1 MPTQAK
7 SFCEINAQVKT
18 QVKARHDALRAR
30 VPGVD
35 KIDDPYIGLGGMFAV
50 KASSIMLHWFNRD
63 HQSPHSPTPTMRTHL
78 SPTREL
84 LHLAWPMLVAQL
96 AVIGNGVIDTA
107 MAGQLSTLD
116 LAAVGVAASI
126 QVTIVM
132 AMSGILFALPPI
144 VSTYHGANQS
154 WLVGHEVHQ
163 SIWIALVLAALAI
176 LLLAYPEPLLAVSD
190 LQPEVETKVRA
201 YLDASAWGVPGTLAF
216 RLFIG
221 MSTGIGKPRPVMA
234 FNLLSLLLKV
244 PLNAVFMYG
253 LLGAPA
259 LGGPGCAVAS
269 SIDAWLMA
277 FLAWFWCLRQTEY
290 ADYQL
295 RKRIT
300 APDWKTIAAFLRLGL
315 PIGLTF
321 LADVTAFTFMALF
334 IARLGPTA
342 SAAHQIASNLAVLAF
357 MVPLSL
363 GNAAAILAGKALGA
377 GQPGQARRISLNG
390 IRIGLLFAAA
400 VSSVLWIG
408 ADTIAALYTPDT
420 GVISTA
426 ASLIVLVGFYHL
438 ADALQVVAVNTLR
451 GYRKS
456 AVPMVIYTI
465 TLWGVGLG
473 GGILLGLTDRLGPA
487 RGAAGFWLAGATS
500 LVLVGIL
507 VTWYL
512 NGVSKVQRH
521 A

>member
-1 MPTQAK
+1 MGAPLT
-7 SFCEINAQVKT
+7 
-18 QVKARHDALRAR
+18 
-30 VPGVD
+30 
-35 KIDDPYIGLGGMFAV
+35 
-50 KASSIMLHWFNRD
+50 
-63 HQSPHSPTPTMRTHL
+63 
-78 SPTREL
+78 PTREL
-84 LHLAWPMLVAQL
+84 LNLAWPMLVAQL
-96 AVIGNGVIDTA
+96 AVIGNGVIDTV

-116 LAAVGVAASI
+116 LASVGVAASI

-132 AMSGILFALPPI
+132 ALSGILFALPPI
-144 VSTYHGANQS
+144 VATHHGANQA

-163 SIWIALVLAALAI
+163 SIWVALILSVLAI
-176 LLLAYPEPLLAVSD
+176 LMLNYPEPLIAISE
-190 LQPEVETKVRA
+190 LQPDVEIKVRA

-221 MSTGIGKPRPVMA
+221 MSTGIGRPRPVMF

-244 PLNAVFMYG
+244 PLNAIFMYG

-259 LGGPGCAVAS
+259 LGAPGCAVAS
-269 SIDAWLMA
+269 SIDAWLIA
-277 FLAWFWCLRQTEY
+277 LLAWFWCLRQTEY
-290 ADYQL
+290 AAYQL
-295 RKRIT
+295 QNRIA
-300 APDWKTIAAFLRLGL
+300 APDWKIISAFLRLGI

-377 GQPGQARRISLNG
+377 GHPKQARRHALNG
-390 IRIGLLFAAA
+390 IRIGLIFAT
-400 VSSVLWIG
+400 VVTSVLWIG
-408 ADTIAALYTPDT
+408 ANPIAALYTPDT
-420 GVISTA
+420 EVIGAA

-451 GYRKS
+451 GYKKS
-456 AVPMVIYTI
+456 TVPMVIYTI
-465 TLWGVGLG
+465 TLWGMGLG
-473 GGILLGLTDRLGPA
+473 GGVLLGLTDWLGPA
-487 RGAAGFWLAGATS
+487 RGAAGFWMAGAAS
-500 LVLVGIL
+500 LVVVGVL

-512 NGVSKVQRH
+512 NGVSKVRYQ

>member
-1 MPTQAK
+1 MGAPLT
-7 SFCEINAQVKT
+7 
-18 QVKARHDALRAR
+18 
-30 VPGVD
+30 
-35 KIDDPYIGLGGMFAV
+35 
-50 KASSIMLHWFNRD
+50 
-63 HQSPHSPTPTMRTHL
+63 
-78 SPTREL
+78 PTREL

-96 AVIGNGVIDTA
+96 AVIGNGVIDTV

-132 AMSGILFALPPI
+132 ALSGILFALPPI
-144 VSTYHGANQS
+144 VATHHGANQA
-154 WLVGHEVHQ
+154 WRVGHEVHQ
-163 SIWIALVLAALAI
+163 SIWIALVLAIIAI
-176 LLLAYPEPLLAVSD
+176 LMLIYPEPLLAVSD
-190 LQPEVETKVRA
+190 LQPDVEIKVRA

-221 MSTGIGKPRPVMA
+221 MSTGIGRPRPVMF
-234 FNLLSLLLKV
+234 FNLLSLVMKV
-244 PLNAVFMYG
+244 PLNAIFMYG
-253 LLGAPA
+253 LVGAPA
-259 LGGPGCAVAS
+259 LGGPGCAVAT
-269 SIDAWLMA
+269 SIDAWLIA
-277 FLAWFWCLRQTEY
+277 LLAWVWCLRQSEY
-290 ADYQL
+290 AAYQL
-295 RKRIT
+295 KNSVS

-377 GQPGQARRISLNG
+377 GQPDQARRHALNG
-390 IRIGLLFAAA
+390 IRIGLIFATM

-420 GVISTA
+420 AVIGAT

-451 GYRKS
+451 GYKKS
-456 AVPMVIYTI
+456 TVPMVIYTI
-465 TLWGVGLG
+465 TLWGIGLG
-473 GGILLGLTDRLGPA
+473 GGVLLGLTDWGGPP
-487 RGAAGFWLAGATS
+487 RGAAGFWMAGAAS
-500 LVLVGIL
+500 LVVVGIL

-512 NGVSKVQRH
+512 NAVSKAHRH